1 MDPKERPNPDFANN
15 AGFRKMQDIDG
26 FLPIEEKIEVSEPG
40 EVAGVVA
47 ESARRGKPVYP
58 IGGGSRLGYGG
69 PVTQPGVALQL
80 ARLQKLVDYPSRDLT
95 ITVEAGMPLKRLQEI
110 LAGENQ
116 WLPGA
121 ASWSERM
128 TVGGWIATA
137 WPGPRDAHYG
147 SVADFF
153 LGFRAV
159 DGRGEVFSGGSR
171 VVKNAAGYNL
181 PRLLAGSLGSL
192 AVLLEVTLMVRP
204 RPESSAFLILGLR
217 NWEKAQEILRALG
230 PLEVQVAAVELLAGP
245 MWGSVHPAF
254 SETQLAEGALWVA
267 FGLEGWQEEIK
278 EIERQVLGRVPLS
291 QDLKVANVPPAE
303 APAVWQA
310 LESFSAV
317 EFPNLPGGISPS
329 KEGEGLNQGEAVLL
343 QIRVLPAKIPEVGN
357 LLRSYPEFYALQAHG
372 PRGIVWVWM
381 ITEEAK
387 LRSELLP
394 GLWRELQKLGGTVV
408 VARRPPSWQLSRNE
422 IWGIPEE
429 PNPAD
434 PTRPVRWQ
442 LMARLKAEF
451 DPAGILN
458 PGRMPW

>member
-1 MDPKERPNPDFANN
+1 MDPRECPNPDFASD
-15 AGFRKMQDIDG
+15 AGFRKMQHING
-26 FLPIEEKIEVSEPG
+26 FLPIEEKIEVSEPA
-40 EVAGVVA
+40 EVARVVA
-47 ESARRGKPVYP
+47 DCARHRKPVYP

-80 ARLQKLVDYPSRDLT
+80 AGLQELVDYPSRDLT

-110 LAGENQ
+110 LGGENQ

-192 AVLLEVTLMVRP
+192 AILLEVTLMVRP
-204 RPESSAFLILGLR
+204 RPESSAFLILGVPNLER
-217 NWEKAQEILRALG
+217 AQEIFRALG
-230 PLEVQVAAVELLAGP
+230 PLQLQMAAAELLAGP
-245 MWGSVHPAF
+245 VWRSVHPAF
-254 SETQLAEGALWVA
+254 SQTQLAEDAFWVA
-267 FGLEGWQEEIK
+267 LGLEGWQEEIK
-278 EIERQVLGRVPLS
+278 EIEEQVLRRVGS
-291 QDLKVANVPPAE
+291 CRDLKVGKVPPAE
-303 APAVWQA
+303 TPGVWRT
-310 LESFSAV
+310 LESFSGGD
-317 EFPNLPGGISPS
+317 FPNLPGGISAG
-329 KEGEGLNQGEAVLL
+329 KGGRGLSQGEAVLL
-343 QIRVLPAKIPEVGN
+343 QIRVLPGKVSEACN
-357 LLRSYPEFYALQAHG
+357 LLRRYPEFYALQAHG
-372 PRGIVWVWM
+372 ARGIVWVWM

-394 GLWRELQKLGGTVV
+394 GLWKDLQKLGGNVI
-408 VARRPPSWQLSRNE
+408 VARRPPRWQLSRNE
-422 IWGIPEE
+422 IWGILEE

-451 DPAGILN
+451 DPASILN
-458 PGRMPW
+458 PGRLPW

>member
-1 MDPKERPNPDFANN
+1 MPH
-15 AGFRKMQDIDG
+15 IDG
-26 FLPIEEKIEVSEPG
+26 FLPVEEKIEISEPVEVTRVVG
-40 EVAGVVA
+40 EC
-47 ESARRGKPVYP
+47 ARRRKPVYP
-58 IGGGSRLGYGG
+58 IGGGSRLDYGG
-69 PVTQPGVALQL
+69 PVTHPGVALHL
-80 ARLQKLVDYPSRDLT
+80 AGLQKLINYPSRDLT

-121 ASWSERM
+121 PSWSERM

-192 AVLLEVTLMVRP
+192 AILLEVTLMVRP
-204 RPESSAFLILGLR
+204 RPESSAFLILGVPNLER
-217 NWEKAQEILRALG
+217 AEEIFRALG
-230 PLEVQVAAVELLAGP
+230 PLQVQVAAGELLAGP
-245 MWGSVHPAF
+245 VWRSVHPAF
-254 SETQLAEGALWVA
+254 SETLLAEGNLWVA

-278 EIERQVLGRVPLS
+278 EIEEQVLRRVPS
-291 QDLKVANVPPAE
+291 FQNLKVAKVSSAE
-303 APAVWQA
+303 APGVWQA
-310 LESFSAV
+310 LESFSGV
-317 EFPNLPGGISPS
+317 EFPNLPGVGVVPGTA
-329 KEGEGLNQGEAVLL
+329 GEGLSHREAVLL
-343 QIRVLPAKIPEVGN
+343 QIRVLPGKVSEACN

-372 PRGIVWVWM
+372 ARGVIWAWM
-381 ITEEAK
+381 MTDEER
-387 LRSELLP
+387 LRSNLLP
-394 GLWRELQKLGGTVV
+394 ELRRQFRNLGGNVV
-408 VARRPPSWQLSRNE
+408 VARRPPNWRLSRNE

-434 PTRPVRWQ
+434 PSRAIRWQ
-442 LMARLKAEF
+442 VMARLKAEF
-451 DPAGILN
+451 DPASILN
-458 PGRMPW
+458 PGRLPW